1 MLCQLFKKSRSRLTI
16 LQRNY
21 MLSLMNETPML
32 LLRKTWK
39 KGQNYGP
46 SVKCDADALY
56 SFQTSY
62 PVVVHALKCF
72 QNQGD
77 DKAGQFLA
85 SIMWFQFNII
95 ALVVA
100 EHILHSTVYMS
111 TFLQDTEC
119 DLLEAIKECKTVT
132 WPNLLIYLKVCPV
145 HSAILTH
152 GHAGQ
157 LPGVP
162 ISIGAQC

>member
-1 MLCQLFKKSRSRLTI
+1 MVHGLERLQI
-16 LQRNY
+16 Q
-21 MLSLMNETPML
+21 
-32 LLRKTWK
+32 
-39 KGQNYGP
+39 
-46 SVKCDADALY
+46 C
-56 SFQTSY
+56 
-62 PVVVHALKCF
+62 
-72 QNQGD
+72 D
-77 DKAGQFLA
+77 DKARKFLA
-85 SIMWFQFNII
+85 SIMRFQFII

-119 DLLEAIKECKTVT
+119 ECKTVT

>member
-1 MLCQLFKKSRSRLTI
+1 MRTHCI
-16 LQRNY
+16 
-21 MLSLMNETPML
+21 P
-32 LLRKTWK
+32 LRH
-39 KGQNYGP
+39 Q
-46 SVKCDADALY
+46 
-56 SFQTSY
+56 Y
-62 PVVVHALKCF
+62 PVMVHTLERL

-77 DKAGQFLA
+77 DNAGQFLA

-162 ISIGAQC
+162 TSTGTSC